1 MIGQYMLAFVG
12 FIVAGISDGVDG
24 YIALR
29 FNQVTKL
36 GTYLDPF
43 ADKALLMSIYLSM
56 GILELIP
63 LSLVIIVV
71 SRDIMIFGA
80 VILSGMLDKPVEI
93 KPLWISKLNTTA
105 QIAYAG
111 VVLAGLGLGL
121 DILQYTELGAVGV
134 GALTF
139 ASGAVYMLKWMRHMA
154 NNNEH
159 K

>member
-1 MIGQYMLAFVG
+1 MSAFVV

-24 YIALR
+24 FVALR

-36 GTYLDPF
+36 GAYLDPL
-43 ADKALLMSIYLSM
+43 ADKLLLVSIYLSM
-56 GILELIP
+56 GALELIP
-63 LSLVIIVV
+63 LLLVIIVV
-71 SRDIMIFGA
+71 SRDIMIIGA
-80 VILSGMLDKPVEI
+80 VILSWVLDKPFEI
-93 KPLWISKLNTTA
+93 QPLWISKLNTTA

-111 VVLAGLGLGL
+111 FVLAGLGLEL

-134 GALTF
+134 GALTI
-139 ASGAVYMLKWMRHMA
+139 ASGAVYMIKWMRHMA